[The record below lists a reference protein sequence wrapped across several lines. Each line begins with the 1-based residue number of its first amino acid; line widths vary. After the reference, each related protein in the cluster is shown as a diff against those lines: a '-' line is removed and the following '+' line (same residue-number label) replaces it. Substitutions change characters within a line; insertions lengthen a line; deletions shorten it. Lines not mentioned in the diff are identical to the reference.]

1 MGWAYG
7 LTTVPERRDNLF
19 LRTLTSL
26 AKAGFD
32 QPRLFIDGCKCPT
45 QYEKYGL
52 EVTTHYPN
60 LRTAGNWVL
69 SLYELYIRN
78 PEADRFAIF
87 QDDFV
92 TGLNLRQYL
101 DCCEYPEQGYWNLY
115 TFPANQ
121 KLCPEGKTY
130 QGWYPADQ
138 YGKGAVALVFNRET
152 VCTLLSQRMLVN
164 RPQDVNRGHKA
175 IDGGIVDALSPL
187 GFVEY
192 VHNPSL
198 VQHTGLVSSM
208 SNKRHP
214 TAETFPGENFDFMD
228 LVPNREII
236 DAKLREWEI
245 ERVSLEKAMREDQDR
260 ANAATIPAERA
271 RFLSHVQRYQ
281 KRLVAHLRNYHV
293 RLKK

>member
-1 MGWAYG
+1 
-7 LTTVPERRDNLF
+7 
-19 LRTLTSL
+19 
-26 AKAGFD
+26 
-32 QPRLFIDGCKCPT
+32 
-45 QYEKYGL
+45 
-52 EVTTHYPN
+52 
-60 LRTAGNWVL
+60 
-69 SLYELYIRN
+69 
-78 PEADRFAIF
+78 
-87 QDDFV
+87 
-92 TGLNLRQYL
+92 
-101 DCCEYPEQGYWNLY
+101 
-115 TFPANQ
+115 
-121 KLCPEGKTY
+121 
-130 QGWYPADQ
+130 
-138 YGKGAVALVFNRET
+138 
-152 VCTLLSQRMLVN
+152 MLVN